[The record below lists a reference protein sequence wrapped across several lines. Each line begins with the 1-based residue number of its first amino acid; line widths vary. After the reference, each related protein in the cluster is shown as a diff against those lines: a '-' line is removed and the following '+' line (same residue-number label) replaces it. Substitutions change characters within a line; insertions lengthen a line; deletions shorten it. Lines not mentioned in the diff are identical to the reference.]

1 MWRMTMKKSDLARTM
16 LRLSDGLDRE
26 VELAVEEINLNY
38 TRVVDRSNSETMEA
52 WEKQK
57 AMSGYLVMAA
67 VAGWA
72 NKEVTKAKKN
82 LDEIT
87 DNIEPV
93 PSETVTIYDSGTLV
107 FTKKQNKTGETTLLT
122 DVLIGLARAGV
133 DKELVDKVVADATEK
148 KKGNVYYVVEATE

>member
-1 MWRMTMKKSDLARTM
+1 MKKSDLARVM
-16 LRLSDGLDRE
+16 LTLSDGLDTE
-26 VELAVEEINLNY
+26 VERACDEINNY
-38 TRVVDRSNSETMEA
+38 YTGMTGLRNSETVKA

-57 AMSGYLVMAA
+57 AMSSYLVMAA

-72 NKEVTKAKKN
+72 NKEVTKTKKH

-87 DNIEPV
+87 DNIEPM
-93 PSETVTIYDSGTLV
+93 PSETVTVYDSGALV

-122 DVLIGLARAGV
+122 DVLTGLARAGV
-133 DKELVDKVVADATEK
+133 DKELVDKVVADATKE